1 MLNLLKIQALNSELS
16 KKLEL
21 QTQRL
26 ELVVTQ
32 NMANEANP
40 DTAILNEEQEVYFVD
55 EGDEVCSVCFNYI

>member
-1 MLNLLKIQALNSELS
+1 MNTELS

-32 NMANEANP
+32 NMANGVSGDVTN
-40 DTAILNEEQEVYFVD
+40 LSEEQEAYFVD
-55 EGDEVCSVCFNYI
+55 EGDEVCIICF